1 MKCNIDARGKR
12 TRLIAGIVTVAAGG
26 IAFLVI
32 GPGPVGT
39 VIGVSSLV
47 GGGFMIFEG
56 WAGWCA
62 VRALGFKTPL

>member
-47 GGGFMIFEG
+47 GGGFIG
-56 WAGWCA
+56 LNDTG
-62 VRALGFKTPL
+62 